1 MITNSGGM
9 WIAKLLKE
17 DCYNKEVWLKNN
29 LKSQHKHQCKNN
41 ITYSTNT
48 TTKDQISNHSSIKM

>member
-17 DCYNKEVWLKNN
+17 DCYNKEAWLKNN

-41 ITYSTNT
+41 ITLLNKYNN
-48 TTKDQISNHSSIKM
+48 KGSN